1 MPIAR
6 ELYSAFSAQ
15 CSRWHYDTYDTSF
28 STFRLARGQAGTFG
42 LIFPACPRESKSS
55 EITVISVTLSSRSRL
70 LPNQKSKTYGAKV
83 SHLRR
88 KSQSLTPRNPLA
100 YEPQSN
106 HKALKNQTSLTF
118 RSDTKQGMKRGLR
131 TPEQGKSMK
140 KYEQLWASMS
150 NCELPPH
157 RFRIFALWFRD
168 TQRFQSAKPAKTI
181 DGTGTSISKL

>member
-1 MPIAR
+1 MGTLIYFIFSIFAKDYHFGGATTKTVICGSLLPKANGGGDR
-6 ELYSAFSAQ
+6 EICVRSQRAISALFTVT
-15 CSRWHYDTYDTSF
+15 RWHDDTSF

-88 KSQSLTPRNPLA
+88 KSQGLTPSNPLA

-106 HKALKNQTSLTF
+106 HKALKNQTSQAF
-118 RSDTKQGMKRGLR
+118 RSDTKQGM
-131 TPEQGKSMK
+131 
-140 KYEQLWASMS
+140 
-150 NCELPPH
+150 
-157 RFRIFALWFRD
+157 
-168 TQRFQSAKPAKTI
+168 
-181 DGTGTSISKL
+181 

>member
-1 MPIAR
+1 MWHRLEPYYLLWRRRDKNSNLWISTSESQR
-6 ELYSAFSAQ
+6 RRRQGNLCPKPKSDTKHLLL
-15 CSRWHYDTYDTSF
+15 CSRWHDDTSF

-88 KSQSLTPRNPLA
+88 KSQGLTPCNPLV

-106 HKALKNQTSLTF
+106 HKALKNQTSQAF
-118 RSDTKQGMKRGLR
+118 RSDTKQGM
-131 TPEQGKSMK
+131 
-140 KYEQLWASMS
+140 
-150 NCELPPH
+150 
-157 RFRIFALWFRD
+157 
-168 TQRFQSAKPAKTI
+168 
-181 DGTGTSISKL
+181 